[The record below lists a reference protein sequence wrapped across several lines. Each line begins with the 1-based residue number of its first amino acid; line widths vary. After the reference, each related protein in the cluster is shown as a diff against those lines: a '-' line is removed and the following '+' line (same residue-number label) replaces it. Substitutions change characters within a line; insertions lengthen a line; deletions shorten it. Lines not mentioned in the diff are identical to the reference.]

1 MAYYVYI
8 LASRQH
14 GTLTIGVTN
23 DIARRAWKI
32 RLIERDNP
40 EWDDLLQPLGTCVL
54 RLCNDECARCASFRR
69 RAHDGR

>member
-1 MAYYVYI
+1 MACDVDI

-32 RLIERDNP
+32 RSIECDNSQ
-40 EWDDLLQPLGTCVL
+40 WDNLYNRLNGQANGSRQHVPGRQPWMWQG
-54 RLCNDECARCASFRR
+54 RASP
-69 RAHDGR
+69 A